1 MAKTDWKLELK
12 MASMNMKCFGENLL
26 KYGQD
31 LNAEND
37 ATLIGEIIA
46 KSLMIPSDPCLLYLI
61 PVLIASDCE

>member
-1 MAKTDWKLELK
+1 MVKTDWKLELK
-12 MASMNMKCFGENLL
+12 MASMNMKSFGENLL

-37 ATLIGEIIA
+37 ATLIEIIA

-61 PVLIASDCE
+61 PVLMASDCE

>member
-1 MAKTDWKLELK
+1 MAKTDWKIELK

-37 ATLIGEIIA
+37 ATLIREIIA
-46 KSLMIPSDPCLLYLI
+46 KSLMILQAPLS
-61 PVLIASDCE
+61 PVFNPGCNNGLRL

>member
-1 MAKTDWKLELK
+1 MAKTDWKIELK

-37 ATLIGEIIA
+37 ATLIREITA
-46 KSLMIPSDPCLLYLI
+46 KSLMIRSDPCLLYI
-61 PVLIASDCE
+61 TPGY